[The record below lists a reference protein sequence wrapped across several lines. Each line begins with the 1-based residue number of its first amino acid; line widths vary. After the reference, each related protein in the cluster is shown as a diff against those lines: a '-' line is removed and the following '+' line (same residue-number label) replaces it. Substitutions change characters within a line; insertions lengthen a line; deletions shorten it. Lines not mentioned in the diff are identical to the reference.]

1 MNSFEGEEDRMF
13 KRRLAA
19 VLAALMLASITTSA
33 FATAAGAA
41 PLTCADKGNPAEINK
56 GGQCK

>member
-1 MNSFEGEEDRMF
+1 MF

-19 VLAALMLASITTSA
+19 VLSALMLASIAMGAISNVVS
-33 FATAAGAA
+33 AA
-41 PLTCADKGNPAEINK
+41 PLTCVDQGNPTQLNK